1 MIKDKTVLAIIPAR
15 GGSKGVPLKNIRDVG
30 GKPLI
35 AWTIME
41 GKKSKYIDRL
51 ILSSEDERIINVAK
65 KLGCEVPFTR
75 PSSLAQDETPS
86 IDVIVHAVQTIP
98 EKYDYIVLLQPTSPL
113 RKVTDI
119 DNCIEQC
126 LQKNAKACVSVT
138 EPEKS
143 PFWMYKI
150 NENGYMIPL
159 VNLNKRT
166 TRRQDLPTVY
176 ALNGA
181 VYVAQWEWLLEAR
194 SFLTSDTIPYFM
206 PRDRSFDIDS
216 EIDLIICDFLLNNP
230 LSTSV

>member
-181 VYVAQWEWLLEAR
+181 VYVAQCKWLLEAR

>member
-150 NENGYMIPL
+150 DENGL
-159 VNLNKRT
+159 
-166 TRRQDLPTVY
+166 
-176 ALNGA
+176 
-181 VYVAQWEWLLEAR
+181 
-194 SFLTSDTIPYFM
+194 
-206 PRDRSFDIDS
+206 
-216 EIDLIICDFLLNNP
+216 
-230 LSTSV
+230 